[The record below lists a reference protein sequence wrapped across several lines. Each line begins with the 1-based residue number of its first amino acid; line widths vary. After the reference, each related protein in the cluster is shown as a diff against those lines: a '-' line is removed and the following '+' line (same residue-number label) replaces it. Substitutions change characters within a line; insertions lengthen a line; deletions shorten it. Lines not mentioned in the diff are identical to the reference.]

1 MFDRLI
7 QSWNTFWFSRLDA
20 RPLAMFRIAIGGLFS
35 IWFLF
40 ILPNWHR
47 FFAGDGIVSLVSA
60 DFPNNRV
67 NGPLSLFHWTEGW
80 LPIEIFWPIAFA
92 FCLAFTFGFYTR
104 ISTFGLLLMINA
116 MVHRNPYIVHGEEL
130 VIRMCLLYCLFMDLG
145 SVWSIDAWRRKQQGK
160 TERTTILAWPIR
172 MMQINICLIYLI
184 SLPFKFY
191 DDAGWVTGDAFHWT
205 VASEMWGLGG
215 MYWITLWGGGIVR
228 KLFTF
233 YTVIIETLF
242 PTLVWFKPCRRYVLA
257 GIAALHIGIGLL
269 VPNVSFFT
277 FSMVCTFMA
286 FLAAED
292 VNLLQS
298 MWMKMK
304 HYARSFWIDGHAA
317 NNSPLSSSR
326 TVKSTK

>member
-60 DFPNNRV
+60 DFPNDRV

-92 FCLAFTFGFYTR
+92 FCLAFTFGFCTR